1 MTERHRQ
8 GSGVR
13 GGTDLVVE
21 LAVDGL
27 AVVVEQ
33 LEGVRAVAVHVA
45 VAVGKTAVAEQEGHL
60 QGQETGNISAW
71 KDDVNAKIRRRRRI
85 YPSLSTFNHLQRR

>member
-1 MTERHRQ
+1 M
-8 GSGVR
+8 
-13 GGTDLVVE
+13 E

-33 LEGVRAVAVHVA
+33 LKGVRAVAVHVA

-60 QGQETGNISAW
+60 QGQETGNRKQETSASE
-71 KDDVNAKIRRRRRI
+71 KMTLMPR
-85 YPSLSTFNHLQRR
+85 